1 MNGLPQKDSRQVPAA
16 INDENLLTSHE
27 KLLGRQPDDS
37 ANYRLL
43 PLGILFFL
51 SGLILFSA
59 TYLNRYSGHFA
70 PTIYDE
76 NLKPSQGPA
85 EAAKVDPVALGKRL
99 FNTPGACVSCHQ
111 PTGQGVPGVYPPLAG
126 SEWAQ
131 GPENRVL
138 RILLNGL
145 SGPVSVKGATYN
157 VSAMPAFGPSGS
169 NWSDDKIAAVLTYV
183 RQEWGNK
190 APPISPEKVAAI
202 RAQVADH
209 GVWTASDLLQV
220 K

>member
-1 MNGLPQKDSRQVPAA
+1 MSEVPSNDPRVTPAA
-16 INDENLLTSHE
+16 VSDEALLASHE
-27 KLLGRQPDDS
+27 KLLGKQPDDK
-37 ANYRLL
+37 AHYRLL

-70 PTIYDE
+70 PTIYNE
-76 NLKPSQGPA
+76 TQKPSQGPA
-85 EAAKVDPVALGKRL
+85 GVVKVDPVALGKKL

-111 PTGQGVPGVYPPLAG
+111 PNGQGIPGVYPPLAG

-131 GPENRVL
+131 GPEDRVL
-138 RILLNGL
+138 RILMNGL
-145 SGPVSVKGATYN
+145 NGPVSVKGTTYSA
-157 VSAMPAFGPSGS
+157 SAMPAFGPSGS
-169 NWSDDKIAAVLTYV
+169 NWSDEKIAAVLSYV

-190 APPISPEKVAAI
+190 APPITPETVAAV
-202 RAQVADH
+202 RALVADH
-209 GVWTASDLLQV
+209 PAWTADALLRV